1 MDVFTA
7 TSIAMCLAAYRQ
19 LSMNSYHLKVRISSK
34 GINMKLGIL
43 AAGITPDELIGEH
56 GSYADMII
64 QLLDNTQSGYSFEVF
79 DVREDEFP
87 AGINECDAWV
97 ISGSKFNAYDR
108 VPWMLKLREMVKE
121 IHAAKVPLVGIC
133 FGHQIIASCFGAE
146 LNKFEGG
153 WGVGLHEYD
162 IKPGFDFVPS
172 DTKKFSLNA
181 IHQDQ
186 VLTKPDNA
194 EVFASSEFCP
204 FAGLV
209 YGDLI
214 FTVQAH
220 PEFNG
225 QFEKELLVLRG
236 GTTFPEDVT
245 QQGLESLTT
254 GKDADQSEVASWIAA
269 FLNKHK

>member
-1 MDVFTA
+1 
-7 TSIAMCLAAYRQ
+7 
-19 LSMNSYHLKVRISSK
+19 
-34 GINMKLGIL
+34 MKLGIL

-56 GSYADMII
+56 GSYADMVI
-64 QLLDNTQSGYSFEVF
+64 QLLENTQSDYSFEVF
-79 DVREDEFP
+79 DVRDDHFP
-87 AGINECDAWV
+87 SSINDCDAWV

-108 VPWMLKLREMVKE
+108 EPWMLQLREMIKE
-121 IHAAKVPLVGIC
+121 IYAAKKPLIGIC
-133 FGHQIIASCFGAE
+133 FGHQIIASTFGAE

-153 WGVGLHEYD
+153 WGLGLHEYD
-162 IKPGFDFVPS
+162 VKPGFDFVPT
-172 DTKKFSLNA
+172 DVKKFSLNA

-186 VLTKPDNA
+186 VLTKPDNS

-214 FTVQAH
+214 FSVQAH

-225 QFEKELLVLRG
+225 KFEKELLELRS
-236 GTTFPEDVT
+236 GTSFPVDIT
-245 QQGLESLTT
+245 QEGLDSLNK
-254 GKDADQSEVASWIAA
+254 GVSAHQSEVGGWIAA

>member
-1 MDVFTA
+1 
-7 TSIAMCLAAYRQ
+7 
-19 LSMNSYHLKVRISSK
+19 
-34 GINMKLGIL
+34 MKLGIL

-64 QLLDNTQSGYSFEVF
+64 QLLDKTDSGFSFEVF
-79 DVREDEFP
+79 DVREGEFP
-87 AGINECDAWV
+87 QGISGCDAWV

-108 VPWMLKLREMVKE
+108 EPWMLQLRDMIKE
-121 IHAAKVPLVGIC
+121 IHTAKLPLVGIC
-133 FGHQIIASCFGAE
+133 FGHQIIASTFGAE

-153 WGVGLHEYD
+153 WGLGLHEYD
-162 IKPGFDFVPS
+162 VKPGFDFVPADVTS
-172 DTKKFSLNA
+172 FKLNA

-225 QFEKELLVLRG
+225 QFEKELLELRS
-236 GTTFPEDVT
+236 GTSFPVDITQEGLDSLNQGVSANQSDV
-245 QQGLESLTT
+245 G
-254 GKDADQSEVASWIAA
+254 SWIAA

>member
-1 MDVFTA
+1 
-7 TSIAMCLAAYRQ
+7 
-19 LSMNSYHLKVRISSK
+19 
-34 GINMKLGIL
+34 MKLGIL
-43 AAGITPDELIGEH
+43 AAGITPDELIGKH

-64 QLLDNTQSGYSFEVF
+64 NLLDNTQSDYSFEVF
-79 DVREDEFP
+79 DVRVGHFP
-87 AGINECDAWV
+87 DDLTQCDAWV
-97 ISGSKFNAYDR
+97 ISGSKFNAYDSD
-108 VPWMLKLREMVKE
+108 PWMLKLREMVLE
-121 IHAAKVPLVGIC
+121 IHEAKQPLIGIC
-133 FGHQIIASCFGAE
+133 FGHQIIASVFGAQ
-146 LNKFEGG
+146 LDKFKGG

-162 IKPGFDFVPS
+162 IKSGFDFVPQDKAS
-172 DTKKFSLNA
+172 FRLNA

-194 EVFASSEFCP
+194 EVFASSTFCP

-220 PEFNG
+220 PEFSD

-236 GTTFPEDVT
+236 GTTFPNDVT
-245 QQGLESLTT
+245 QQGLASL
-254 GKDADQSEVASWIAA
+254 DQGGTAEQSDVGNWIAR

>member
-1 MDVFTA
+1 
-7 TSIAMCLAAYRQ
+7 
-19 LSMNSYHLKVRISSK
+19 
-34 GINMKLGIL
+34 MKLGIL
-43 AAGITPDELIGEH
+43 AAGITPDELIVEH
-56 GSYADMII
+56 GSYADMVI
-64 QLLDNTQSGYSFEVF
+64 QLLEKTHSGYSFEVF
-79 DVREDEFP
+79 DVRDDHFP
-87 AGINECDAWV
+87 NSINECDAWV

-108 VPWMLKLREMVKE
+108 EPWMLKLREMIKD
-121 IHAAKVPLVGIC
+121 IHAAKQPLVGIC
-133 FGHQIIASCFGAE
+133 FGHQIIASTFGGE

-153 WGVGLHEYD
+153 WGLGLHEYD

-172 DTKKFSLNA
+172 GINKFSLNA

-214 FTVQAH
+214 FNVQAH

-225 QFEKELLVLRG
+225 QFEKELLELRS
-236 GTTFPEDVT
+236 GTSFPVDITE
-245 QQGLESLTT
+245 QGLASLTT
-254 GKDADQSEVASWIAA
+254 GKVADQSDVGGWIAT

>member
-1 MDVFTA
+1 
-7 TSIAMCLAAYRQ
+7 
-19 LSMNSYHLKVRISSK
+19 
-34 GINMKLGIL
+34 MKLGIL

-64 QLLDNTQSGYSFEVF
+64 QLLDKTDSGFSFEVF
-79 DVREDEFP
+79 DVREGEFP
-87 AGINECDAWV
+87 QGISGCDAWV

-108 VPWMLKLREMVKE
+108 EPWMLQLRDMIKD
-121 IHAAKVPLVGIC
+121 IHAAKLPLVGIC
-133 FGHQIIASCFGAE
+133 FGHQIIASTFGAD

-153 WGVGLHEYD
+153 WGLGLHEYNV
-162 IKPGFDFVPS
+162 KPGFDFVPEDVTS
-172 DTKKFSLNA
+172 FRLNA

-225 QFEKELLVLRG
+225 QFEKELLELRS
-236 GTTFPEDVT
+236 GTSFPVDITQEGLDSLNKGISANQSDV
-245 QQGLESLTT
+245 G
-254 GKDADQSEVASWIAA
+254 SWIAT

>member
-1 MDVFTA
+1 
-7 TSIAMCLAAYRQ
+7 
-19 LSMNSYHLKVRISSK
+19 
-34 GINMKLGIL
+34 MKLGIL

-64 QLLDNTQSGYSFEVF
+64 QLLDKTNSDFSFEVF
-79 DVREDEFP
+79 DVREGEFP
-87 AGINECDAWV
+87 QGISGCDAWV

-108 VPWMLKLREMVKE
+108 EPWMLQLRDMIKE
-121 IHAAKVPLVGIC
+121 IHTAKLPLVGIC
-133 FGHQIIASCFGAE
+133 FGHQIIASTFGAQ

-153 WGVGLHEYD
+153 WGLGLHEYSV
-162 IKPGFDFVPS
+162 KPGFDFVPKDVTS
-172 DTKKFSLNA
+172 FRLNA

-225 QFEKELLVLRG
+225 QFEKELLELRS
-236 GTTFPEDVT
+236 GTSFPVDITQEGLDSLNQGVSANQSDV
-245 QQGLESLTT
+245 G
-254 GKDADQSEVASWIAA
+254 SWIAT